1 MPLRLIWY
9 ILILICLFTFVGLNL
24 GNVSDV
30 DVWFSE
36 AGHHEDVPI
45 VISFFVMYILGA
57 LSVIPYL
64 IGSGLKQQK
73 QKKQLKRESLPAVN
87 NGEDKKKSRKLLKK
101 KVEKTAE
108 PETGKSELL

>member
-24 GNVSDV
+24 GNMSDV
-30 DVWFSE
+30 NIWFTE
-36 AGHHEDVPI
+36 AGHFKDVPI

-73 QKKQLKRESLPAVN
+73 QKKQLKRESLPGAASN
-87 NGEDKKKSRKLLKK
+87 DDKKKSRKLLKK
-101 KVEKTAE
+101 KVEKTEE
-108 PETGKSELL
+108 PEASKPELL

>member
-30 DVWFSE
+30 DVWFTES
-36 AGHHEDVPI
+36 GHYEDVPI

-64 IGSGLKQQK
+64 IGSGIKQQK
-73 QKKQLKRESLPAVN
+73 QKKQLKKESLPSTAVAEN
-87 NGEDKKKSRKLLKK
+87 KKKSRKLLKK
-101 KVEKTAE
+101 KVENTTE
-108 PETGKSELL
+108 PESGKTEPI